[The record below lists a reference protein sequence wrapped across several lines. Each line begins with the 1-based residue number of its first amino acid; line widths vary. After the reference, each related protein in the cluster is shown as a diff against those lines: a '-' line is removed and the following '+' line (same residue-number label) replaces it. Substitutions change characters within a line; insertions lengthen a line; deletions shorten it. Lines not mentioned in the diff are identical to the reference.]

1 MSIDG
6 FSKRLFVIL
15 EKEINLNFEIFKEI
29 IINMVG
35 QLKSNV
41 IPFELF
47 ISNLAKEIIQAWTKD
62 LQIEEEI
69 DILENK
75 IIFLIKLICKLYSYD
90 QTINQ
95 NLYFLNKQY
104 KLYKNE
110 NKEMI
115 KEYDYKI
122 YSNIQEL
129 EKLDI
134 REGEIRNA
142 IDNFI
147 EKKEDEIRHRPSN
160 FSKTNNV
167 IPFLIL
173 LS

>member
-1 MSIDG
+1 
-6 FSKRLFVIL
+6 
-15 EKEINLNFEIFKEI
+15 
-29 IINMVG
+29 MVG

-41 IPFELF
+41 IPFEFF

-62 LQIEEEI
+62 LQTEEEI

-75 IIFLIKLICKLYSYD
+75 IIFLIKLICKLHSYD

-167 IPFLIL
+167 IPFLNYLRITL
-173 LS
+173 KC